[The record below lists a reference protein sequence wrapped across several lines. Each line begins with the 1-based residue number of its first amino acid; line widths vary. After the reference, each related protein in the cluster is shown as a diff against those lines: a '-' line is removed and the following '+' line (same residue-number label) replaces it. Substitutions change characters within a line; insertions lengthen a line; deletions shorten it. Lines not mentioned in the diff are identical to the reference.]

1 MILHGPVIICHIGAF
16 EKTGGGEIVPI
27 GRVGFGQYL
36 IIFGYRIVL
45 MLHQKRLDS
54 LLYPFK
60 TKSQIP
66 SCPLGYRLGILPVL
80 ETLLQISLGIP
91 VHLFI
96 QQSRQTGPFTGPFQV
111 VDAGINRVETAII
124 GQGQLF
130 GDLFQLL
137 GKRLFLAVVKIS
149 VQQRLYTIQPIGDLA
164 IAGIPFVQRHLHLF
178 QLVAKRYQVVPL
190 PAVLT
195 PQVGI
200 DFLGDCRLLFR
211 RNQGDIEFIG
221 RKEQLLLPAWIS
233 QQIRHLSCR
242 ETNIVEVLTALLV
255 APDGNS
261 EVSLLIALGAAHSI
275 DHNLHSR
282 YWHDGIGGTV
292 GNLAND
298 SFLPGYLRLC
308 TMKT

>member
-1 MILHGPVIICHIGAF
+1 
-16 EKTGGGEIVPI
+16 
-27 GRVGFGQYL
+27 
-36 IIFGYRIVL
+36 

-178 QLVAKRYQVVPL
+178 QLIAKRYQLVSL
-190 PAVLT
+190 LTVLA
-195 PQVGI
+195 PQIGI
-200 DFLGDCRLLFR
+200 NFLGD
-211 RNQGDIEFIG
+211 
-221 RKEQLLLPAWIS
+221 
-233 QQIRHLSCR
+233 
-242 ETNIVEVLTALLV
+242 
-255 APDGNS
+255 
-261 EVSLLIALGAAHSI
+261 
-275 DHNLHSR
+275 
-282 YWHDGIGGTV
+282 
-292 GNLAND
+292 
-298 SFLPGYLRLC
+298 
-308 TMKT
+308 